1 MPFFIFIKQLR
12 DVNSDL
18 REVRIAS
25 FKLRILR
32 KKSEM
37 QNVNIE
43 FKEKKSE
50 LQYVNFLNYF
60 IYLFNS
66 NVNFFFF
73 FFNCL

>member
-66 NVNFFFF
+66 NVNFFLFF
-73 FFNCL
+73 F